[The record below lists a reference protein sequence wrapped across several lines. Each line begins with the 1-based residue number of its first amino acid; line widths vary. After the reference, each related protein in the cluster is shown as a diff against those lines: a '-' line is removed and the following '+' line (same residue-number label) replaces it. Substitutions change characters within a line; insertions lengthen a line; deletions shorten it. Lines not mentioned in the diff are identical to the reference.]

1 MLWCSTY
8 LFVLEGLNQLGH
20 ATEGHGKGQMGASVA
35 VRDLNALVAEIPFPL
50 DVTADLILTEDV

>member
-1 MLWCSTY
+1 M
-8 LFVLEGLNQLGH
+8 LEGLNQLGH
-20 ATEGHGKGQMGASVA
+20 AAEGHGKGQMGASVA